1 MLFLVLAA
9 IGLVMLLVSV
19 VFDGLLDV
27 FDLDTPFLS
36 GTAVA
41 AFLSAF
47 GLTGLLL
54 PDEWGTPGVLAA
66 AAVAGL
72 VVGGGAGLGMRAMQN
87 TQTDANV
94 TAWNVVG
101 TTGTV
106 VSPIRVG
113 AYGEVAVTV
122 AGHRMKYNALA
133 DTDLPLG
140 SSVAVV
146 QSLSPSA
153 VKVAPLV

>member
-1 MLFLVLAA
+1 MLFLVLAG
-9 IGLVMLLVSV
+9 IGLTLLLVTV
-19 VFDGLLDV
+19 VFDGVLDV

-36 GTAVA
+36 GTALA

-54 PDEWGTPGVLAA
+54 PESWGTPGTLAA

-72 VVGGGAGLGMRAMQN
+72 VVGGGAGLGMRAMQGSK
-87 TQTDANV
+87 TDANV
-94 TAWNVVG
+94 SAWTVIG

-106 VSPIRVG
+106 VSPIKVG
-113 AYGEVAVTV
+113 SYGEVAVTV

-140 SSVAVV
+140 SSIAVV